1 MIILLNSIKT
11 MNFTIENIDPHLSK
25 YAAFSER
32 KFTYTVSNKPFYVL
46 RTTHTTQNLPCK
58 CFYGVTRLLPVWLP
72 AT

>member
-1 MIILLNSIKT
+1 MT
-11 MNFTIENIDPHLSK
+11 FTIEKIDPYLSK

-32 KFTYTVSNKPFYVL
+32 KFAYTVSNKTFYVL